1 MERYSGSRD
10 RSHGRFGIAKI
21 GEKMRKLYTIALAG
35 ALLLTAGI
43 ARADEPP
50 LKIGVVMTYSGPF
63 ATYGHQTDIGIAT
76 WLKAHGDRI
85 AGRKVEFIR
94 KDDTGLAPDVSKR
107 VTQELAVRDKVDVI
121 FGGCWSPNALSA
133 APIVTAAKIPYFI
146 IVAVSDGIPQ
156 KSPYMVR
163 LGLPVS
169 VPVYSMGKWATETKG
184 WKTGYS
190 AVPDYVL
197 GTAAAKAF
205 RAGFE
210 AGGGK
215 VLGEVRIPVNNL
227 DFTPYVQ
234 RIKEARP
241 QIVQLFLGAGAPA
254 EGFVKAYHNIGLAKD
269 GINLVSGSLSET
281 QPTNT
286 LGDYVE
292 GIYVGTN
299 WIEDNNGPENQ
310 AFLKALRETE
320 GQAFSPGFVAME
332 MWDVLNITKQVV
344 EAQHGKFDPD
354 KAMALIHGHQFTSP
368 RGPISFDEQGEIVQN
383 VYLQHVVEVG
393 GKMEMQLVQ
402 TLPMVKAP
410 TLPK

>member
-1 MERYSGSRD
+1 
-10 RSHGRFGIAKI
+10 
-21 GEKMRKLYTIALAG
+21 
-35 ALLLTAGI
+35 
-43 ARADEPP
+43 
-50 LKIGVVMTYSGPF
+50 
-63 ATYGHQTDIGIAT
+63 
-76 WLKAHGDRI
+76 
-85 AGRKVEFIR
+85 
-94 KDDTGLAPDVSKR
+94 
-107 VTQELAVRDKVDVI
+107 
-121 FGGCWSPNALSA
+121 
-133 APIVTAAKIPYFI
+133 
-146 IVAVSDGIPQ
+146 
-156 KSPYMVR
+156 
-163 LGLPVS
+163 
-169 VPVYSMGKWATETKG
+169 MGKWATETKG

-227 DFTPYVQ
+227 DFTPYVE

-254 EGFVKAYHNIGLAKD
+254 EGFVKTYHNIGLDKD
-269 GINLVSGSLSET
+269 GINLVSGLLSET
-281 QPTNT
+281 QPTIT

-299 WIEDNNGPENQ
+299 WIDDNTSPENQ
-310 AFLKALRETE
+310 AFIKALHETE
-320 GQAFSPGFVAME
+320 GPTFNPGFVAME
-332 MWDVLNITKQVV
+332 MWDALNITKLVV

-354 KAMALIHGHQFTSP
+354 KVMALIHGHQFTSP
-368 RGPISFDEQGEIVQN
+368 RGPIAFDGQGEIVQN
-383 VYLQHVVEVG
+383 IYLQHVVKAD

-410 TLPK
+410 TLPH

>member
-1 MERYSGSRD
+1 
-10 RSHGRFGIAKI
+10 
-21 GEKMRKLYTIALAG
+21 MRQTLGLALAAASFALAG
-35 ALLLTAGI
+35 VAQA
-43 ARADEPP
+43 AEPP
-50 LKIGVVMTYSGPF
+50 IKIGVVMTYSGPF

-76 WLKAHGDRI
+76 WLKAHGDTI
-85 AGRKVEFIR
+85 AGRKIEFIR

-107 VTQELAVRDKVDVI
+107 VTQELAVRDKVDII

-184 WKTGYS
+184 WRTGYS

-215 VLGEVRIPVNNL
+215 VFGEVRIPINNL
-227 DFTPYVQ
+227 DFTPFVQ
-234 RIKEARP
+234 RIKEAHP

-269 GINLVSGSLSET
+269 GINLVSGALSET

-299 WIEDNNGPENQ
+299 WIDDNTSGENQ
-310 AFLKALRETE
+310 AFLKALHETE
-320 GQAFSPGFVAME
+320 GPTYNPGFVAME
-332 MWDVLNITKQVV
+332 MWDALNITKQLV

-354 KAMALIHGHQFTSP
+354 KAMALIHGHQFVSP
-368 RGPISFDEQGEIVQN
+368 RGPIAFNEHGEIVQN
-383 VYLQHVVEVG
+383 IYLQHVVKIN
-393 GKMEMQLVQ
+393 GKMAMELVE

-410 TLPK
+410 TLPQ

>member
-1 MERYSGSRD
+1 
-10 RSHGRFGIAKI
+10 
-21 GEKMRKLYTIALAG
+21 MRKLFIIALA
-35 ALLLTAGI
+35 AAVLATAGS

-50 LKIGVVMTYSGPF
+50 FKIGVVMTYSGPF

-76 WLKAHGDRI
+76 WLKAHGDTI
-85 AGRKVEFIR
+85 AGRKIEFIR

-107 VTQELAVRDKVDVI
+107 VTQELAVRDMVDVI

-254 EGFVKAYHNIGLAKD
+254 EGFVKAYHNIGLATE

-281 QPTNT
+281 QPTDT

-292 GIYVGTN
+292 GIYIGTN
-299 WIEDNNGPENQ
+299 WIDDNGSSENQ
-310 AFLKALRETE
+310 AFLKALHETE
-320 GQAFSPGFVAME
+320 GPTFNPGFVAME
-332 MWDVLNITKQVV
+332 MWDALNITKQVV

-368 RGPISFDEQGEIVQN
+368 RGPIAFDAKGEIVQN
-383 VYLQHVVEVG
+383 IYLQQAVKVD
-393 GKMEMQLVQ
+393 GKMEMKLVQ
-402 TLPMVKAP
+402 TLPMVTAP
-410 TLPK
+410 TLPQ

>member
-1 MERYSGSRD
+1 
-10 RSHGRFGIAKI
+10 
-21 GEKMRKLYTIALAG
+21 MRKLFTVALA
-35 ALLLTAGI
+35 APLLLTGGI
-43 ARADEPP
+43 AQADEPP

-76 WLKAHGDRI
+76 WLKAHGDSI

-133 APIVTAAKIPYFI
+133 APVITAAKIPYFI

-156 KSPYMVR
+156 TSPYMVR

-197 GTAAAKAF
+197 GTAASKAF

-210 AGGGK
+210 GGGGK
-215 VLGEVRIPVNNL
+215 WMGEVRIPVNNL

-234 RIKEARP
+234 RIKEAHP

-254 EGFVKAYHNIGLAKD
+254 EGFVKAYYNIGLAKE

-281 QPTNT
+281 QPINT
-286 LGDYVE
+286 LGDYVD
-292 GIYVGTN
+292 GIYIGTN
-299 WIEDNNGPENQ
+299 WIDNNDSLENQ
-310 AFLKALRETE
+310 AFLKALHETE
-320 GQAFSPGFVAME
+320 GQAFNPGFVAME
-332 MWDVLNITKQVV
+332 MWDALNIAKEVV
-344 EAQHGKFDPD
+344 EAQHGKLDPD

-368 RGPISFDEQGEIVQN
+368 RGPIAFDGQGEIVQN
-383 VYLQHVVEVG
+383 IYLQHVVKLDG
-393 GKMEMQLVQ
+393 RMEMQVVQ
-402 TLPMVKAP
+402 TLPMVKVP
-410 TLPK
+410 NLPQ

>member
-1 MERYSGSRD
+1 MRKL
-10 RSHGRFGIAKI
+10 FGIALAAASLVMAGK
-21 GEKMRKLYTIALAG
+21 ALAG
-35 ALLLTAGI
+35 
-43 ARADEPP
+43 EPP

-76 WLKAHGDRI
+76 WLKAHGDTI
-85 AGRKVEFIR
+85 AGRKIEFIR

-107 VTQELAVRDKVDVI
+107 VTQELAVRDKVDII
-121 FGGCWSPNALSA
+121 FGGCWSPNALASA
-133 APIVTAAKIPYFI
+133 PVVTAAKIPFFI
-146 IVAVSDGIPQ
+146 IVAVTDGIPQ

-205 RAGFE
+205 RTGFE

-227 DFTPYVQ
+227 DFAPYVQ
-234 RIKEARP
+234 RIKQAHP
-241 QIVQLFLGAGAPA
+241 QVVQLFLGAGAPA
-254 EGFVKAYHNIGLAKD
+254 EGFVKSYHNIGLAKD
-269 GINLVSGSLSET
+269 GISLITGALSET
-281 QPTNT
+281 QPTST

-292 GIYVGTN
+292 GIYVASN
-299 WIEDNNGPENQ
+299 WIDNNDSPENQ
-310 AFLKALRETE
+310 AFLRALHETQ
-320 GQAFSPGFVAME
+320 GPTFNPGFVAME
-332 MWDVLNITKQVV
+332 MWDALNITKQVV

-354 KAMALIHGHQFTSP
+354 KTMQLIHGQQFTSP
-368 RGPISFDEQGEIVQN
+368 RGPIAFDGKGEIVQN
-383 VYLQHVVEVG
+383 IYLQNVVKTN
-393 GKMEMQLVQ
+393 GKMEMKLVRI
-402 TLPMVKAP
+402 LPMVKAP
-410 TLPK
+410 TLPE

>member
-1 MERYSGSRD
+1 
-10 RSHGRFGIAKI
+10 
-21 GEKMRKLYTIALAG
+21 MRKAFGFALVAALIAL
-35 ALLLTAGI
+35 AGI

-76 WLKAHGDRI
+76 WLKAHGDTI
-85 AGRKVEFIR
+85 AGRKIQFIR

-107 VTQELAVRDKVDVI
+107 VTQELAVRDKVDII
-121 FGGCWSPNALSA
+121 FGGCWSPNALAA
-133 APIVTAAKIPYFI
+133 APVVTAAKIPFFI

-156 KSPYMVR
+156 QSPYMVR

-215 VLGEVRIPVNNL
+215 VIGEVRIPINNL

-254 EGFVKAYHNIGLAKD
+254 EGFVKAYHNVGLAKE

-299 WIEDNNGPENQ
+299 WIDDNGSSENQ
-310 AFLKALRETE
+310 AFLTALHETE
-320 GQAFSPGFVAME
+320 GPTFSPGFVAME
-332 MWDVLNITKQVV
+332 MWDALNITKAVI
-344 EAQHGKFDPD
+344 EAQHGKIDPD
-354 KAMALIHGHQFTSP
+354 KTMALIHDHQFTSP
-368 RGPISFDEQGEIVQN
+368 RGPIGFDAKGEIVQN
-383 VYLQHVVEVG
+383 IYLQQAVKVDG
-393 GKMEMQLVQ
+393 RMEMKLVQ
-402 TLPMVKAP
+402 TLPMVTAP
-410 TLPK
+410 MLPR

>member
-1 MERYSGSRD
+1 
-10 RSHGRFGIAKI
+10 
-21 GEKMRKLYTIALAG
+21 
-35 ALLLTAGI
+35 
-43 ARADEPP
+43 
-50 LKIGVVMTYSGPF
+50 MTYSGPF

-76 WLKAHGDRI
+76 WLKAHGDTI
-85 AGRKVEFIR
+85 AGRKIEFIR

-107 VTQELAVRDKVDVI
+107 VTQELAVRDKVDII

-133 APIVTAAKIPYFI
+133 APVVTAAKIPFFI

-156 KSPYMVR
+156 KSPYMTR

-169 VPVYSMGKWATETKG
+169 VPVYSMGTWATETKG

-215 VLGEVRIPVNNL
+215 VVGEVRIPVNNL
-227 DFTPYVQ
+227 DFAPYVQ
-234 RIKEARP
+234 RIKEAHP

-254 EGFVKAYHNIGLAKD
+254 EGFVKAYHNIGLAKE
-269 GINLVSGSLSET
+269 GISLISGSLSET

-292 GIYVGTN
+292 GIYLATN
-299 WIEDNNGPENQ
+299 WIDHNDSPENQ
-310 AFLKALRETE
+310 AFLKALHETQ
-320 GQAFSPGFVAME
+320 GPTFNPGFVAME
-332 MWDVLNITKQVV
+332 MWDALNITKAVI
-344 EAQHGKFDPD
+344 EAQQGKIDPD
-354 KAMALIHGHQFTSP
+354 KTIALIHGHQFTSP
-368 RGPISFDEQGEIVQN
+368 RGPIAFDDKGEIVQN
-383 VYLQHVVEVG
+383 IYLQHVVKTD

-410 TLPK
+410 TLPQ

>member
-1 MERYSGSRD
+1 
-10 RSHGRFGIAKI
+10 
-21 GEKMRKLYTIALAG
+21 MRKLFIIALA
-35 ALLLTAGI
+35 AAVLATAGS

-50 LKIGVVMTYSGPF
+50 FKIGVVMTYSGPF

-76 WLKAHGDRI
+76 WLKAHGDTI
-85 AGRKVEFIR
+85 AGRKIEFIR

-107 VTQELAVRDKVDVI
+107 VTQELAVRDMVDVI

-254 EGFVKAYHNIGLAKD
+254 EGFVKAYHNIGLATE

-281 QPTNT
+281 QPTDT

-292 GIYVGTN
+292 GIYIGTN
-299 WIEDNNGPENQ
+299 WIDDNGSSENQ
-310 AFLKALRETE
+310 AFLKALHETE
-320 GQAFSPGFVAME
+320 GPTFNPGFVAME
-332 MWDVLNITKQVV
+332 MWDALNITKQVV

-354 KAMALIHGHQFTSP
+354 KAMAMIHGHQFTSP
-368 RGPISFDEQGEIVQN
+368 RGPIAFDAKGEIVQN
-383 VYLQHVVEVG
+383 IYLQQAVKVD
-393 GKMEMQLVQ
+393 GKMEMKLVQ
-402 TLPMVKAP
+402 TLPMVTAP
-410 TLPK
+410 TLPQ

>member
-1 MERYSGSRD
+1 MRKT
-10 RSHGRFGIAKI
+10 FGIVLVAALFGCAAI
-21 GEKMRKLYTIALAG
+21 GQAE
-35 ALLLTAGI
+35 
-43 ARADEPP
+43 EPP
-50 LKIGVVMTYSGPF
+50 FKIGVVMTYSGPF

-76 WLKAHGDRI
+76 WLKAHGDTI
-85 AGRKVEFIR
+85 AGRKIEFIR

-133 APIVTAAKIPYFI
+133 APIVTAAKIPFFI

-205 RAGFE
+205 RTGFE

-234 RIKEARP
+234 RIKEAHP
-241 QIVQLFLGAGAPA
+241 QIVQLFLGAGVPA

-286 LGDYVE
+286 LGNYVE
-292 GIYVGTN
+292 GVYIGSN
-299 WIEDNNGPENQ
+299 WIDDNDTPENT
-310 AFLKALRETE
+310 AFLKALHETQ
-320 GQAFSPGFVAME
+320 GATFSPGFVAME
-332 MWDVLNITKQVV
+332 MWDALNITKQVV
-344 EAQHGKFDPD
+344 EAQHGKFDAD

-368 RGPISFDEQGEIVQN
+368 RGPIAIDGQGEIVQN
-383 VYLQHVVEVG
+383 IYLQQVVKAG
-393 GKMEMQLVQ
+393 DKMEMKLVE

-410 TLPK
+410 TLPQ

>member
-1 MERYSGSRD
+1 MRKS
-10 RSHGRFGIAKI
+10 FGIVFAV
-21 GEKMRKLYTIALAG
+21 
-35 ALLLTAGI
+35 ALLVMAGDVW
-43 ARADEPP
+43 ADEPA

-76 WLKAHGDRI
+76 WLTAHGNTI
-85 AGRKVEFIR
+85 AGRKIEIIR

-215 VLGEVRIPVNNL
+215 VLGEVRIPVSNL

-234 RIKEARP
+234 RIKEAHP
-241 QIVQLFLGAGAPA
+241 QIVQLFLGAGTPA
-254 EGFVKAYHNIGLAKD
+254 EGFVKAYHNIGLAKE
-269 GINLVSGSLSET
+269 GINLVSGTLSET

-292 GIYVGTN
+292 GIYIGTN
-299 WIEDNNGPENQ
+299 WIDDNSSPENQ
-310 AFLKALRETE
+310 AFLKALHETE
-320 GQAFSPGFVAME
+320 GQTFNPGFVAME
-332 MWDVLNITKQVV
+332 MWDALNITKQVV
-344 EAQHGKFDPD
+344 EAQHGKFDAD
-354 KAMALIHGHQFTSP
+354 KAMALIHGHRFTSP
-368 RGPISFDEQGEIVQN
+368 RGPIAFDGQGEIVQN
-383 VYLQHVVEVG
+383 IYLQHVLKAD
-393 GKMEMQLVQ
+393 GKLEMQLVQ

-410 TLPK
+410 TLPR